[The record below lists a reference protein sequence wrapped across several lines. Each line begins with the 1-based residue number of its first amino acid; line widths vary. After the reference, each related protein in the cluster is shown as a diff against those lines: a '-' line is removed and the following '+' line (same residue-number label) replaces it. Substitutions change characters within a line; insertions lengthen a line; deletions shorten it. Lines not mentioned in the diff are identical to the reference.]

1 MRKVILASASPR
13 RSSLLRQ
20 AGIDFTVLVSN
31 IDEKTEE
38 KAPEKLVTA
47 LAALK
52 ASDVYAQV
60 SKTSQFDL
68 RSSVVLGADT
78 VVCCDGV
85 VLGKPEDEADAR
97 RMLQMLS
104 GRSHEVY
111 TGVCM
116 IGQDWQGDVFK
127 EMFAVKTSVV
137 MQTLTDDVIRWYIAT
152 KEPMDK
158 AGAYGIQGY
167 GAVLV
172 KSIEGDY
179 NNVVG
184 LPLTEVWQRLY
195 HLA

>member
-1 MRKVILASASPR
+1 
-13 RSSLLRQ
+13 
-20 AGIDFTVLVSN
+20 
-31 IDEKTEE
+31 
-38 KAPEKLVTA
+38 
-47 LAALK
+47 
-52 ASDVYAQV
+52 
-60 SKTSQFDL
+60 
-68 RSSVVLGADT
+68 
-78 VVCCDGV
+78 
-85 VLGKPEDEADAR
+85 
-97 RMLQMLS
+97 MLS

-116 IGQDWQGDVFK
+116 IGQDAQGDVFK

>member
-1 MRKVILASASPR
+1 MRRVILASASPR
-13 RSSLLRQ
+13 RRALLHQ
-20 AGIDFTVLVSN
+20 AGIDFDVFVSEV
-31 IDEKTEE
+31 DENTDKRC
-38 KAPEKLVTA
+38 PEDIVRA
-47 LAALK
+47 LAELK
-52 ASDVYAQV
+52 AADVYERLVKEKSA
-60 SKTSQFDL
+60 DM
-68 RSSVVLGADT
+68 RCSVVLGADT
-78 VVCCDGV
+78 VVCCDGS
-85 VLGKPEDEADAR
+85 VLGKPENEADAR
-97 RMLQMLS
+97 RMLRMLS

-116 IGQDWQGDVFK
+116 IGQDKHKEVFTDK
-127 EMFAVKTSVV
+127 FALRTSVQ
-137 MQTLTDDVIRWYIAT
+137 MQTLTDDMIDWYIGT
-152 KEPMDK
+152 GEPMDK